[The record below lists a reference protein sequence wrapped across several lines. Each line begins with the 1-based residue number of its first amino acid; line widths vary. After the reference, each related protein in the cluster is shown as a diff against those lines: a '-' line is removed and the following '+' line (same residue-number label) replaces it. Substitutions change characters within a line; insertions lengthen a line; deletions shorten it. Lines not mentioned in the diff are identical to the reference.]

1 MNYFEKQNIDTF
13 TKDNLTLQTLI
24 ATAVLME
31 MEMEPTPA
39 VVATTVIIPVISQNI
54 DQKFRATAIRRLVWK
69 LDRRLIPFLVLLE
82 ISSYINRLSIG
93 MCF

>member
-1 MNYFEKQNIDTF
+1 VNYFEKQNIDTF